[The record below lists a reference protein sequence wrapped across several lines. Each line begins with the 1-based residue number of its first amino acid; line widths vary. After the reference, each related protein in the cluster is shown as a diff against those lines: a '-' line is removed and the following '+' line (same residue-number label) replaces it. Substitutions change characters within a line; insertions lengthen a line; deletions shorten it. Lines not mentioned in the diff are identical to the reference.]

1 MMRIYRACLI
11 ALLLT
16 CGPAAADDDYAGLV
30 KLFQEFREFAPPAV
44 HDGVPDYTP
53 AAMQEQAE
61 RLKGFMQRLAAIDES
76 RWPVSQ
82 RVDYMIVL
90 AEMRGLEFQHRVMR
104 PWQRDPAFYS
114 TTNLGFGPKIHGAMS
129 IPKLPLSADDA
140 AKYRVKLAS
149 VPKILEQARSNLTD
163 ARGDLARLA
172 IVQKQ
177 IERNVYDQLARD
189 LARSN
194 PRLQREALRARDATS
209 KFLAWLEATQAQL
222 PAHGGIGR
230 EEYDWYL
237 KHVLLF
243 PYTWEEMRVIA
254 QREYE
259 RSLAFLKIEEHRH
272 HGAPMIEPATTL
284 EEFERRRAEADAD
297 LLRFL
302 RDESIM
308 TVPDWLVPPVGE
320 GPYVLP
326 TDRDPANKGP
336 FAEPIKRHFFRETED
351 RDPRPLRAHNLPGHL
366 LDQLMI
372 ERDTRPI
379 RGQHLLY
386 FIGGTRAEGWA
397 FYLEEFIQQ
406 AGFLD
411 DRPQTREINYILQT
425 KRAARVLPELMLHAN
440 LWTYDEALKSLTS
453 RTPYWMGPNDSI
465 ARFDLELYLRQ
476 PGYGIGYYIGKVQ
489 LEALLAERAA
499 ALGRDFDLKKFH
511 DEFLAAGV
519 IPISL
524 IRWEMTGKSDQIE
537 TMR

>member
-1 MMRIYRACLI
+1 M
-11 ALLLT
+11 
-16 CGPAAADDDYAGLV
+16 
-30 KLFQEFREFAPPAV
+30 
-44 HDGVPDYTP
+44 
-53 AAMQEQAE
+53 
-61 RLKGFMQRLAAIDES
+61 
-76 RWPVSQ
+76 
-82 RVDYMIVL
+82 
-90 AEMRGLEFQHRVMR
+90 
-104 PWQRDPAFYS
+104 
-114 TTNLGFGPKIHGAMS
+114 
-129 IPKLPLSADDA
+129 
-140 AKYRVKLAS
+140 
-149 VPKILEQARSNLTD
+149 
-163 ARGDLARLA
+163 
-172 IVQKQ
+172 
-177 IERNVYDQLARD
+177 
-189 LARSN
+189 
-194 PRLQREALRARDATS
+194 
-209 KFLAWLEATQAQL
+209 
-222 PAHGGIGR
+222 
-230 EEYDWYL
+230 
-237 KHVLLF
+237 LLF

-259 RSLAFLKIEEHRH
+259 RSLTFLKIEEHRH

-302 RDESIM
+302 RDEQIM

-366 LDQLMI
+366 LDQLSTQ
-372 ERDTRPI
+372 RDERPI
-379 RGQHLLY
+379 RGQSLLY

-411 DRPQTREINYILQT
+411 NRPATREINYILQT
-425 KRAARVLPELMLHAN
+425 KRAARVLPELMLQAN

-499 ALGRDFDLKKFH
+499 ALGRNFDLKKFH

-524 IRWEMTGKSDQIE
+524 IRWEMTGKADQVQ